1 MRLSMPLTYNVCN
14 DSLHVHTKW
23 LAEARG
29 RGEGQRGEER
39 GGGGAAG
46 VVGGRVSSFRFNYKI
61 RLTKI

>member
-39 GGGGAAG
+39 GGGGG
-46 VVGGRVSSFRFNYKI
+46 SGSGRRESVFF
-61 RLTKI
+61 